1 MRLQLRQ
8 NFDDPQHEF
17 LTRRAVGRD
26 KVLCAK
32 ELVSLRVAKAPS
44 NLIGAPRAARTPVME
59 QFFFASK
66 AITASVARQCMKE
79 WCQSPDDGPAAST
92 KAWGAD
98 AWPDQKLWFA
108 ATT

>member
-59 QFFFASK
+59 QFFFASALCDFFDSQRGLAPPGRVRGAGAAREGSGAFGE
-66 AITASVARQCMKE
+66 AIL
-79 WCQSPDDGPAAST
+79 QSS
-92 KAWGAD
+92 
-98 AWPDQKLWFA
+98 
-108 ATT
+108 